1 MKTIEIIEQLEKSHG
16 LKNLVNK
23 SLLSW
28 SILFH
33 KEIYTEFDAF
43 RKMGHNVNKSV
54 QMTSDKLNISERTV
68 LKIKKKMES

>member
-1 MKTIEIIEQLEKSHG
+1 MRTIEIIEELDKTHG
-16 LKNLVNK
+16 LKILVNK

-33 KEIYTEFDAF
+33 REIYLEFDAF
-43 RKMGHNVNKSV
+43 RKMGYNVNTSV